1 LQEINEQEFINALKN
16 DQINPYQIYNFD
28 LEYSSFYSTNHYL
41 NYKHDN
47 ITKEQDLNIL
57 FFDIECFTNN
67 AGEFPAPEAAKYP
80 IVSNTIYSTFEK
92 TYESFFMLISE
103 NTNLFPKDKISEL
116 EKKFKDYLIE
126 NKYLDDD
133 ENIKIHIFTNEIEL
147 ITESWKR
154 IHEIDPLILSGFNA
168 DFFDLPYIY
177 NRLMNLFNENKD
189 RVNSILSKFGQV
201 TYRSYHGRPLIQ
213 ICEYPLADIRHLYV
227 PRAEGGMNYGKT
239 QPKYSLDWISSQEL
253 NLKKLEYKD
262 TGISID
268 NFYLKDP
275 ENYLLYNIIDVVL
288 VNKLNQKLQHIQLHN
303 MLRRI
308 MYTPF
313 SASLRGS
320 SVLFDNFVFHEL
332 RSQNKNVR
340 FGIIDEKKVSIS
352 KEEIQKLPLPKIQ
365 LNKNYNIKE
374 IDANTFT
381 KFTSR
386 FVGAYVKEA
395 PLRSVY
401 DIRDGIIADLDAT
414 ALYPSMIR
422 QHNISFNSFKGKI
435 IDPICYDFIDLLNK
449 HVNKSL
455 PFPSLMY
462 NQLAKICKLYVK
474 KKQFQNMGDAVQII
488 YYIIVYLTLKLK
500 DCGSN
505 LAKIFRNEDI
515 RDYVFLKNYFIP
527 LTNMITDVK
536 GLKEYNSFT
545 YNYLLNGEFNSDYIY
560 IIENINEP
568 TIQVRKILSS
578 DFEKY
583 LKSNDLSV
591 TLSGALFSKH
601 EKEIGLFSEFLKN
614 MKARRDNYK
623 KKRNEHPV
631 GSEEYNKYDRMQL
644 AVKIVSNTTYG
655 LFGLSSYRYS
665 NSELAKAITVQGRLT
680 LKISQIVAEKLL
692 SQLEGE

>member
-1 LQEINEQEFINALKN
+1 
-16 DQINPYQIYNFD
+16 
-28 LEYSSFYSTNHYL
+28 
-41 NYKHDN
+41 
-47 ITKEQDLNIL
+47 
-57 FFDIECFTNN
+57 
-67 AGEFPAPEAAKYP
+67 
-80 IVSNTIYSTFEK
+80 
-92 TYESFFMLISE
+92 
-103 NTNLFPKDKISEL
+103 
-116 EKKFKDYLIE
+116 
-126 NKYLDDD
+126 
-133 ENIKIHIFTNEIEL
+133 
-147 ITESWKR
+147 
-154 IHEIDPLILSGFNA
+154 
-168 DFFDLPYIY
+168 
-177 NRLMNLFNENKD
+177 
-189 RVNSILSKFGQV
+189 
-201 TYRSYHGRPLIQ
+201 
-213 ICEYPLADIRHLYV
+213 
-227 PRAEGGMNYGKT
+227 
-239 QPKYSLDWISSQEL
+239 
-253 NLKKLEYKD
+253 
-262 TGISID
+262 
-268 NFYLKDP
+268 
-275 ENYLLYNIIDVVL
+275 
-288 VNKLNQKLQHIQLHN
+288 
-303 MLRRI
+303 
-308 MYTPF
+308 
-313 SASLRGS
+313 
-320 SVLFDNFVFHEL
+320 
-332 RSQNKNVR
+332 
-340 FGIIDEKKVSIS
+340 
-352 KEEIQKLPLPKIQ
+352 
-365 LNKNYNIKE
+365 
-374 IDANTFT
+374 
-381 KFTSR
+381 
-386 FVGAYVKEA
+386 
-395 PLRSVY
+395 
-401 DIRDGIIADLDAT
+401 
-414 ALYPSMIR
+414 
-422 QHNISFNSFKGKI
+422 
-435 IDPICYDFIDLLNK
+435 
-449 HVNKSL
+449 
-455 PFPSLMY
+455 MY